1 VPCGAKEEEVNDR
14 DNRQEFMDTLRKQW
28 EAQPTE
34 QYEFLGLTGMN
45 YNDWLEHRHGWPVGN
60 DGNCLVHSELDEF
73 PAAECK
79 VCVTLLRRYEQE
91 HGPKDDVEELK
102 LENRRLERR
111 LGAYE
116 RAVKRLIGNADNGE
130 QVDRDL
136 DADLTRANEQ
146 YDTELNKL
154 LVSRNTI

>member
-1 VPCGAKEEEVNDR
+1 MQDETARNVNR
-14 DNRQEFMDTLRKQW
+14 VSHQGFMERLREQW

-34 QYEFLGLTGMN
+34 QYDFLGLTGTD
-45 YNDWLEHRHGWPVGN
+45 YNDWLEHRHGWPIDA
-60 DGNCLVHSELDEF
+60 DGNCRVHSELDAF
-73 PAAECK
+73 PATECR

-91 HGPKDDVEELK
+91 QGPKDDVEELK

-111 LGAYE
+111 LGAFE
-116 RAVKRLIGNADNGE
+116 IAVKRLSRTAENSV
-130 QVDRDL
+130 QVHQDL

>member
-1 VPCGAKEEEVNDR
+1 MSKQD
-14 DNRQEFMDTLRKQW
+14 FMTALREQW

-34 QYEFLGLTGMN
+34 QYEFLGLTGMD

-73 PAAECK
+73 PAEDCT
-79 VCVTLLRRYEQE
+79 VCTTLLRRYEQE
-91 HGPKDDVEELK
+91 HGADDDVEKLK
-102 LENRRLERR
+102 LEISRLERR

-116 RAVKRLIGNADNGE
+116 GAVKRLIWNADNGD
-130 QVDRDL
+130 QVNRDL
-136 DADLTRANEQ
+136 DAEVARANEQ
-146 YDTELNKL
+146 HDTALTKL